1 LGQDNFGFITGK
13 SITVVGISTG
23 IPREMMWRT
32 DVSVSRIV
40 SHPGTRRMVVI
51 PEVAEFDIEVVDIT
65 NPSNFTSLKNPSMAK
80 VVDVC
85 FTRDGDVLYAI
96 SGPLDPKVFAWNLRS
111 HEIVFIAD
119 APANFLRLSINPA
132 DKAKFV
138 LSGNEDLYMA
148 SIVDVMDSSTVKFEK
163 VDLEAALAGR
173 GGGAAATAAAAA
185 AAAAAQSTADGNAV
199 TAPTLAA
206 VSATFTEWAP
216 FERLFVGTSTG
227 LIVEISAV
235 DLSIKVRVDLQ
246 AAMVAADMEKK
257 GPCVPL
263 CATISTTNVIV
274 GTSTGAVYWYPI
286 VDPEAVLL
294 LEQPN
299 NVGFI
304 QSAFFEG
311 SISCLGTDPLY
322 RTVLAGTNLGVIY
335 RFPLEILDIRGEEE
349 DEGGET
355 NAEAERVTKVVE
367 DVSNRVIEGM
377 PICVMQS
384 DAVLA
389 AKAFPLPVLS
399 TSENTT
405 KTSVTYCS
413 IFVTGSHSG
422 TLTFWKQPPVDS
434 EAIAKDTAAGGGPP
448 GIRRS
453 LPRVVKTVGSVE
465 VTGESGAGS
474 LAGRKGG
481 VAIATLDCLQF
492 NQKTGYALLMVGT
505 VEGWF
510 EAWKICAYEAEEQEA
525 ETAADDEDAAIKL
538 NFVKYFR
545 RLIYHSALSL
555 ISTSIEEKK
564 FFSVALGSFAESQLY
579 IIKIPSDFEA
589 AATLSFA
596 VNLHASPSS
605 CVWVGRTFW
614 IGCHNGSM
622 CSFVPSRT
630 EKGVVE
636 CEAHGFW
643 ETSLPAIANA
653 CPASKG
659 ECLVVSC
666 PELLNL
672 RLFPVS
678 ADSGGTSR
686 SNAFADAALQFK
698 SAQKDSALNSDT
710 VVCLAGSP
718 NGNFVGAGC
727 VDGSIQVWN
736 ASGGDLKLAAR
747 IAVHRLPVIAIVF
760 SVDSSLMMSCGA
772 DGSVFLSTVS
782 APSRIYFKAALGDTK
797 VYDRVIVHED
807 DVLPID
813 SAASEGTQQTW
824 FEVYK
829 VEALEDM
836 KKKHAAKVAEVKSA
850 VDDIT
855 SRLRNILERNDGRSE
870 EIEKLARSDLV
881 VDLNGRDKTLAAN
894 DALLTATRQ
903 TYGMRNLWNELC
915 ASRVREVCWDA
926 MESHERRILPFSA
939 DDRTFIS
946 SFSIRRPSDD
956 FKRRLA
962 IIKRL
967 RAIEIRSQRAHPEG
981 VAYRLPGTEGNIRT
995 CWAKAISGFSST
1007 TSWIANDG
1015 TRWPSQDVIGMLLR
1029 SEKAEEAADSKPKG
1043 AEGAPAAGHPPAD
1056 AAAGGDAAAVAAG
1069 GTTDAVD
1076 FEVAEGMNLV
1086 EPHHEIDETNLFN
1099 LLFPPQ
1105 VIRTE
1110 VQKRSQIILL
1120 TEISRLLRANFN
1132 KFFEELA
1139 QEKEDVIA
1147 AIDSRNQRLQAI
1159 LEELKEHEELFAPK
1173 LSNFEVK
1180 GAVIT
1185 ITDEELSS
1193 RPYESAAARAARLAE
1208 EEARRKREAE
1218 ADTEDVKGRALD
1230 EMMHG
1235 TLEVKRDVLADMSA
1249 MAKPAW
1255 MEELSP
1261 SEMNEAQLKEY
1272 DAFEAKIKAMQEE
1285 QLKYRKAL
1293 EVEMKKLKAE
1303 SAEACKA
1310 FDEKVSNAARIKVMV
1325 QREILTQELYIS
1337 RLGLSMAK
1345 REQLWV
1351 TLKNTELQIESMRKE
1366 RAELRSRTEQF
1377 SQHVESMK
1385 TTLATLDEEGK
1396 NLDKT
1401 FKRDLQQQCPNFNF
1415 DQENLKIFYDL
1426 YRRREF
1432 ASTGEEEEE
1441 GSAEED
1447 DGGFDASQ
1455 SQFGTSKAGRRSQM
1469 SRSSRNSRSQ
1479 ASRSQMQSRKQK
1491 QSTMKSSKKQST
1503 MSSSKKGAAGS
1514 SRIMKAS
1521 KGGGNATSTMGAINK
1536 GALGPMQAAAMAMK
1550 EAEQENVQDR
1560 DPFFVDLVQ
1569 KEKAVRI
1576 AEAKI
1581 PLMTDLNIDD
1591 DCPEGFYVDQPTWQ
1605 KLRDLRFNRMDKEI
1619 QAKRLA
1625 IEFTTQKRKLD
1636 DLMAEEAALVA
1647 CIGALRQAR
1656 DETQGRLQSIDSNL
1670 EVLVCLKQGQD
1681 EVDKDAVVTEYSD
1694 AILVPTEAVQKF
1706 NVRIKELGKEKIGM
1720 LSKIKHFR
1728 RKINLTE
1735 WNSDHL
1741 VLQSKNMEEYFMDFQ
1756 LLRVTRELQQVIRDG
1771 SNADQAKERLDKV
1784 SIRRDF
1790 LQKDAESKVEK
1801 MHKSIDALRRQLADR
1816 EEESSVLERRI
1827 RDLKVDVAAR
1837 KNIKDSNSQTRG
1849 ATQENPVNAA
1859 AEKMKKVMARRHL
1872 LDSARAQA
1880 EEADFLRQELDRL
1893 RQRTFPSFVKATKQ
1907 HLPGSADD
1915 R

>member
-1 LGQDNFGFITGK
+1 M
-13 SITVVGISTG
+13 VGISTG
-23 IPREMMWRT
+23 IPREMMWRP
-32 DVSVSRIV
+32 DVGVSRIV

-65 NPSNFTSLKNPSMAK
+65 NPSNFASLKNPSMAK
-80 VVDVC
+80 VMDVC
-85 FTRDGDVLYAI
+85 FTRDGDFLYAI

-111 HEIVFIAD
+111 HAVIFIAD

-132 DKAKFV
+132 DKAKFM

-148 SIVDVMDSSTVKFEK
+148 SIIEVMDSSTLKFDK
-163 VDLEAALAGR
+163 VNLEASLAGKAS
-173 GGGAAATAAAAA
+173 GGVSAAA
-185 AAAAAQSTADGNAV
+185 AAAAAQAAQAATEGSTGSAGAV
-199 TAPTLAA
+199 PMLAA
-206 VSATFTEWAP
+206 ITATFTEWAP

-235 DLSIKVRVDLQ
+235 DLSVKVRVDLQ
-246 AAMVAADMEKK
+246 AAAVATGMEKK
-257 GPCVPL
+257 GLCVPL
-263 CATISTTNVIV
+263 CATISTANVIV

-286 VDPEAVLL
+286 VDPEAVMQ
-294 LEQPN
+294 LEQPH

-335 RFPLEILDIRGEEE
+335 RFPLEILDVRADDE

-355 NAEAERVTKVVE
+355 NADAERVTKVVE
-367 DVSNRVIEGM
+367 DVSNRIIEGL
-377 PICVMQS
+377 PVCVMQS

-399 TSENTT
+399 TTENTA
-405 KTSVTYCS
+405 KTSITYCS
-413 IFVTGSHSG
+413 IFVTGAHSG
-422 TLTFWKQPPVDS
+422 LLTFWKQPPVDS

-453 LPRVVKTVGSVE
+453 LPRVVKTVGSVA
-465 VTGESGAGS
+465 VAGESA
-474 LAGRKGG
+474 AGRVSGLKGG

-510 EAWKICAYEAEEQEA
+510 EAWKICAYEAEDQEA
-525 ETAADDEDAAIKL
+525 DTAADDEDAAIKL

-545 RLIYHSALSL
+545 RFIYHSALSL

-579 IIKIPSDFEA
+579 VLKSPSDFEA

-614 IGCHNGSM
+614 IGCQNGSM

-630 EKGVVE
+630 EKGIVE

-643 ETSLPAIANA
+643 ETMLPAIANA

-666 PELLNL
+666 PEQLNL

-698 SAQKDSALNSDT
+698 GAHKDSVPNSDT
-710 VVCLAGSP
+710 VVCLASSP

-727 VDGSIQVWN
+727 VDGSVHVWN

-782 APSRIYFKAALGDTK
+782 APSRIFFKAALGDAK
-797 VYDRVIVHED
+797 VYDRVIIHDD
-807 DVLPID
+807 DVLPAD
-813 SAASEGTQQTW
+813 QSASSEGLQLTW

-829 VEALEDM
+829 VEALEDV

-855 SRLRNILERNDGRSE
+855 SRLRSVIERNDGRSE

-894 DALLTATRQ
+894 DALLTATRHA
-903 TYGMRNLWNELC
+903 YGMRNLWNELC

-939 DDRTFIS
+939 EDRTFIS
-946 SFSIRRPSDD
+946 SFSIRRPSDE

-962 IIKRL
+962 VIKRL
-967 RAIEIRSQRAHPEG
+967 RAIEIRSQRTHSDG

-1015 TRWPSQDVIGMLLR
+1015 TRWPSQDVVGMLLR
-1029 SEKAEEAADSKPKG
+1029 SEKAEEAADGKPKGG
-1043 AEGAPAAGHPPAD
+1043 AEGAPAAGHPAAD
-1056 AAAGGDAAAVAAG
+1056 AAAGGDASAAAAAG
-1069 GTTDAVD
+1069 APDAVD
-1076 FEVAEGMNLV
+1076 FEDAEGMNIV
-1086 EPHHEIDETNLFN
+1086 EPHHEIDEANLFN
-1099 LLFPPQ
+1099 LLLPPQ

-1110 VQKRSQIILL
+1110 AQKRSQIILL

-1147 AIDSRNQRLQAI
+1147 SIDSRNQRLQAI
-1159 LEELKEHEELFAPK
+1159 LEELKEHEELFSPK
-1173 LSNFEVK
+1173 LSNVEVK

-1185 ITDEELSS
+1185 ITDEELTS
-1193 RPYESAAARAARLAE
+1193 RPYESAVARAARLAE
-1208 EEARRKREAE
+1208 EDARRKREAE

-1303 SAEACKA
+1303 SADACKA
-1310 FDEKVSNAARIKVMV
+1310 FDEKVSNVARIKVMV

-1345 REQLWV
+1345 REQLWA
-1351 TLKNTELQIESMRKE
+1351 TLKNTEMQIESMRKE

-1385 TTLATLDEEGK
+1385 TTLAALDEESK

-1401 FKRDLQQQCPNFNF
+1401 FKRDIQQQCPNFNF

-1426 YRRREF
+1426 YRRREYA
-1432 ASTGEEEEE
+1432 ASGEEEEE

-1455 SQFGTSKAGRRSQM
+1455 SQFGMSRTGRRSNM
-1469 SRSSRNSRSQ
+1469 NRSSRNSRSQ
-1479 ASRSQMQSRKQK
+1479 AGRSQMQSRKQK

-1560 DPFFVDLVQ
+1560 DPFFVDLLQ
-1569 KEKAVRI
+1569 KEKVVRI
-1576 AEAKI
+1576 AEARI
-1581 PLMTDLNIDD
+1581 PLMTELNIDD

-1605 KLRDLRFNRMDKEI
+1605 KLRDLRFNRLDKEI

-1625 IEFTTQKRKLD
+1625 IEFTAQKRKLD
-1636 DLMAEEAALVA
+1636 DLMAEEAALVS
-1647 CIGALRQAR
+1647 CIGSLRQAR
-1656 DETQGRLQSIDSNL
+1656 DETQGQLLSIDSNL

-1681 EVDKDAVVTEYSD
+1681 EVDRDAVVTEYSD

-1741 VLQSKNMEEYFMDFQ
+1741 VLQSRHMEEYFTDFQ

-1816 EEESSVLERRI
+1816 DEESSVLERRI

-1837 KNIKDSNSQTRG
+1837 KNIKDANNQARG

-1859 AEKMKKVMARRHL
+1859 ADKMKKVMARRHL